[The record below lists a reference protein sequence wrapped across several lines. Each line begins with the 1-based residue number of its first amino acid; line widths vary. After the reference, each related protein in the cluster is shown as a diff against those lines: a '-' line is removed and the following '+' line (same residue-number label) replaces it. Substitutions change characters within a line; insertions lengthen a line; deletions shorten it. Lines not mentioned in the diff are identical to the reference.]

1 MTTATAPAVNCHTPG
16 EPYLLSR
23 QEFLTFLGQAE
34 YYKELVGI
42 FGRNHPYRQEQ
53 KAFWAVLAAFEAG
66 RQFNPLA
73 GCCGSG
79 LRMETHG
86 DEPGCM
92 TWAYRTT
99 SGTLMECSEPRE
111 HETQDAPGYPGIEC
125 SDELRPGYFR
135 VTIPADRDQ
144 AGRYHHEQLKNGG
157 AYCE

>member
-1 MTTATAPAVNCHTPG
+1 MANAKSILSHTPG
-16 EPYLLSR
+16 EPYSLSR
-23 QEFLTFLGQAE
+23 EEFLAFLGQAE
-34 YYKELVGI
+34 YYRELIKI

-53 KAFWAVLAAFEAG
+53 KAFWSVLAAFEAG

-73 GCCGSG
+73 GCCGSA
-79 LRMETHG
+79 LQMDTHG
-86 DEPGCM
+86 EEPGCM

-111 HETQDAPGYPGIEC
+111 HETQDAPGHPGVEC
-125 SDELRPGYFR
+125 SNELRPGYFQ

-144 AGRYHHEQLKNGG
+144 PGRYHYEQLRNGG